1 MSRAIVAGINSQYDM
16 HLIYMVA
23 MDIFSCFAH
32 CQPIKSKTG
41 EDVLEA
47 LKLILSGTGKSNAI
61 RTDRGQ
67 EFRSQ
72 DVNAILKSQNI
83 CHYYA
88 LNTEIKVNYAER
100 LIETLKHKL
109 FRHMLKIE
117 LNATSMSCKIITEL
131 KL

>member
-16 HLIYMVA
+16 ELIDMVA
-23 MDIFSCFAH
+23 IDIFSCFAH
-32 CQPIKSKTG
+32 CQPIKSKKG

-83 CHYYA
+83 CHFYA
-88 LNTEIKVNYAER
+88 LNTKIKVNYAER
-100 LIETLKHKL
+100 LIKTLKHKL
-109 FRHMLKIE
+109 FKYMLKIE